1 MMNINI
7 NQQLTFVALYMVVAL
22 QGRNLLKMLNLSK
35 MVPANS
41 VQDALV
47 HGLVFVILLYLVGM
61 LRRRF
66 ALLEGFGLSSSGTT
80 TERNKF
86 RKHKA
91 MKKMGH
97 K

>member
-66 ALLEGFGLSSSGTT
+66 ALLEGSAWKSNGTT
-80 TERNKF
+80 KKRTNTFKNKAIQKNGF
-86 RKHKA
+86 R
-91 MKKMGH
+91 
-97 K
+97 